1 MRSTAPAPQDPYE
14 DDEDVVIRLTSRDP
28 QRQKNVVRFS
38 HSMGEFMEARLSEFI
53 IDHLNL
59 ESPSIHRESEEGQ
72 EQLTRELISKCAS
85 KTKRASSNK
94 DDKEKENEGDEDKEV
109 DDQEQDN
116 KPRKKKTKGKNVTNK
131 KTEGKG
137 KGKGGKGKKGTGKK
151 TDAVQVDDEEEVK

>member
-1 MRSTAPAPQDPYE
+1 M
-14 DDEDVVIRLTSRDP
+14 IRLTSRDP

-38 HSMGEFMEARLSEFI
+38 HCMGEFMEARLSEFI

-59 ESPSIHRESEEGQ
+59 ESTSIHRESEEGQ

-85 KTKRASSNK
+85 KTKRSSSNK
-94 DDKEKENEGDEDKEV
+94 EDKEKENEGDEDKEI
-109 DDQEQDN
+109 DEQEQE
-116 KPRKKKTKGKNVTNK
+116 KRRKRKTKGKKVTNK

-151 TDAVQVDDEEEVK
+151 TDALQVDDEEEVQ